1 MEGQYLYIPE
11 LDSVRKPEYEQL
23 IAEQALYKALVLDG
37 KKVVL
42 SYNQVVDSVAFL
54 CLFEEGK
61 TSKEALLEL
70 FKEGRI
76 FINQDESDMNL
87 SKYI

>member
-11 LDSVRKPEYEQL
+11 LDSVRKSEYEQL

-37 KKVVL
+37 RKVVL

-54 CLFEEGK
+54 CLF
-61 TSKEALLEL
+61 
-70 FKEGRI
+70 
-76 FINQDESDMNL
+76 
-87 SKYI
+87 